1 MNTNFL
7 TNSNAKIKKT
17 AKINSVRL
25 YEFNLPAVETCPF
38 AKDCVSICYADKG
51 SFKYKVVKDKYEANL
66 QATKKDNF
74 IGLILSEL
82 DRKRPDFIRIHSSGD
97 FYNVKYLDK
106 WLQIAKKRP
115 EIVFYGYT
123 KSVPL
128 FKALKNIPE
137 NFRFCYSLG
146 GKKDNLIDLE
156 KDYHAKIF
164 QGLNELE
171 GENYLNSSVNDLAWI
186 NANERKIGLI
196 YH

>member
-17 AKINSVRL
+17 GKVNSVKL
-25 YEFNLPAVETCPF
+25 YEFNLPAVKTCPF
-38 AKDCVSICYADKG
+38 ALDCVKDCYADKG
-51 SFKYKVVKDKYEANL
+51 TFKYKVVRDKYEANL
-66 QATKKDNF
+66 KATKQDNF
-74 IGLILSEL
+74 IKLILSEL

-97 FYNVKYLDK
+97 FYSIKYLNK

-128 FKALKNIPE
+128 FKSLKNIPE

-146 GKKDNLIDLE
+146 GKKDNLIDISQ
-156 KDYHAKIF
+156 DYHARIF
-164 QGLNELE
+164 QDLDQLRAN
-171 GENYLNSSVNDLAWI
+171 NYLNSSENDLAWI
-186 NANERKIGLI
+186 NTNEKKIGLI